1 MKVDRVL
8 VDGGASGEVLVLDA
22 PLSIWGGVDT
32 ESGRIIDAAHP
43 QFGESLAGRMVVL
56 PHGRGSSSSSSVLA
70 EMLRIGT
77 GPAGIVLEEPDSILV
92 IGVLVANRL
101 YGTRCPIVVASGTE
115 RIGGVWRI
123 TGEELE
129 PADRSIP

>member
-8 VDGGASGEVLVLDA
+8 VDGFGEGELLALDA
-22 PLSIWGGVDT
+22 PLSFWGGVSI
-32 ESGRIIDAAHP
+32 ESGRLIDPAHP
-43 QFGESLAGRMVVL
+43 QSGVSLTGTIVVL

-92 IGVLVANRL
+92 IGILVADRL
-101 YGTRCPIVVASGTE
+101 YGARCPIVLTSSTPKD
-115 RIGGVWRI
+115 GGVWRI
-123 TGEELE
+123 TGDQLE
-129 PADRSIP
+129 SAH

>member
-8 VDGGASGEVLVLDA
+8 VDGVASGEVLALDA
-22 PLSIWGGVDT
+22 PLSIWGGVDA
-32 ESGRIIDAAHP
+32 ESGRIVEAAHP
-43 QFGESLAGRMVVL
+43 QFGESLAGKIVVL

-101 YGTRCPIVVASGTE
+101 YGTRCPIVVATTTPE
-115 RIGGVWRI
+115 AGGVWRI
-123 TGEELE
+123 TGNELE
-129 PADRSIP
+129 

>member
-8 VDGGASGEVLVLDA
+8 VDGMASGEVLALDA
-22 PLSIWGGVDT
+22 PLSIWGGVDAA
-32 ESGRIIDAAHP
+32 SGRIVEATHP
-43 QFGESLAGRMVVL
+43 QSGESLAGKIVVL

-92 IGVLVANRL
+92 IGVLVAGRL
-101 YGTRCPIVVASGTE
+101 YGARCPIVLTSSTPEDGS
-115 RIGGVWRI
+115 IWRI
-123 TGEELE
+123 KGDELE
-129 PADRSIP
+129 SAH

>member
-8 VDGGASGEVLVLDA
+8 VDGVASGEVLALDA
-22 PLSIWGGVDT
+22 TLSIWGGVDAA
-32 ESGRIIDAAHP
+32 SGRIVDATHP
-43 QFGESLAGRMVVL
+43 QSGESLAGKIVVL

-92 IGVLVANRL
+92 IGALVASRL
-101 YGTRCPIVVASGTE
+101 YGTRCPIVLASSTPE
-115 RIGGVWRI
+115 DGGVWRI
-123 TGEELE
+123 TGDEIES
-129 PADRSIP
+129 AH

>member
-8 VDGGASGEVLVLDA
+8 VDGVAAGEVLILDA

-32 ESGRIIDAAHP
+32 KSGRIVEATHP
-43 QFGESLAGRMVVL
+43 QSGESLAGKIVVL

-77 GPAGIVLEEPDSILV
+77 GPAGMILEEPDSILV
-92 IGVLVANRL
+92 IGALVASRL
-101 YGTRCPIVVASGTE
+101 YGTRCPIVVTTGTPPD
-115 RIGGVWRI
+115 GGVWRI
-123 TGEELE
+123 TGDELE
-129 PADRSIP
+129 SAP

>member
-8 VDGGASGEVLVLDA
+8 VDGEASGEVLALDA

-32 ESGRIIDAAHP
+32 ESGRIVDTTHP
-43 QFGESLAGRMVVL
+43 QSGESLAGKMVVL
-56 PHGRGSSSSSSVLA
+56 PHSRGSSSSSSVLA

-92 IGVLVANRL
+92 IGVLIANRL
-101 YGTRCPIVVASGTE
+101 YGTRCPIVVATSTPE
-115 RIGGVWRI
+115 VGGVWRI
-123 TGEELE
+123 AGDELE
-129 PADRSIP
+129 SAH

>member
-8 VDGGASGEVLVLDA
+8 VDGVASGELLILDA
-22 PLSIWGGVDT
+22 PLSIWGGVDID
-32 ESGRIIDAAHP
+32 SGRIIETAHP
-43 QFGESLAGRMVVL
+43 QSGESLAGKMVFL

-101 YGTRCPIVVASGTE
+101 YGTACPVVVVKNTPQ
-115 RIGGVWRI
+115 GGHVWRI
-123 TGEELE
+123 ASDLLELVQ
-129 PADRSIP
+129 S

>member
-8 VDGGASGEVLVLDA
+8 VDGVASGEVLVLDA

-32 ESGRIIDAAHP
+32 ESGRIVDATHP
-43 QFGESLAGRMVVL
+43 QSGESLAGKIVVL

-77 GPAGIVLEEPDSILV
+77 GPAGMILEEPDSILV
-92 IGVLVANRL
+92 IGVLVASRL
-101 YGTRCPIVVASGTE
+101 YGTRCPIVVTTSTPPD
-115 RIGGVWRI
+115 GGVWRI
-123 TGEELE
+123 TGDELE
-129 PADRSIP
+129 SAL